1 MGFEL
6 NEAELPSAVWLKFD
20 SISNH
25 GASQIDIV
33 SSQSPEVWK
42 TYNHCRHFA
51 NNIVSV
57 VAERRVTLCTV
68 SAI

>member
-33 SSQSPEVWK
+33 SSLSPGLE
-42 TYNHCRHFA
+42 NLQPLPPLR
-51 NNIVSV
+51 
-57 VAERRVTLCTV
+57 
-68 SAI
+68 